1 MFLGEDFWEISLPH
15 NISCKLKIPGGTTM
29 RKKNYKGRCE
39 KKSVQKCNE
48 IFKAY
53 DAVQSA
59 YVNVLSSRD
68 DIIEIRCNVTLEDME
83 YTSDFCVFETYIPCT
98 DTELFEAI
106 GNVPDIESLESEQIR
121 VMHERYTIIA
131 GVLPYI
137 GNVKIRSCGI
147 DEVARTN
154 HISKQTVRNYLCKY
168 LTYMD
173 ILALS
178 PKKKDADRELSSF
191 EKNIRWGLN
200 KFFYSQ
206 KRNSLH
212 TAYTMM
218 LKEKYCLSA
227 VMERHGIENLKTLE
241 QVLDTS
247 PEYQLP
253 ESQGLMSAKTYKN
266 KLAEPLVQKLKSLV
280 KTALIRYFEAYDS
293 YYRLN
298 ITNSNLHREN
308 ERLTKTNEKLA
319 GENENLRA
327 ENKNYKLLK
336 KAFGSKQMDSLLEQA
351 KAVQQSKQRGK
362 HFRNN
367 QEER

>member
-131 GVLPYI
+131 GVSLYR
-137 GNVKIRSCGI
+137 K
-147 DEVARTN
+147 
-154 HISKQTVRNYLCKY
+154 CK
-168 LTYMD
+168 
-173 ILALS
+173 
-178 PKKKDADRELSSF
+178 
-191 EKNIRWGLN
+191 
-200 KFFYSQ
+200 
-206 KRNSLH
+206 
-212 TAYTMM
+212 
-218 LKEKYCLSA
+218 
-227 VMERHGIENLKTLE
+227 
-241 QVLDTS
+241 
-247 PEYQLP
+247 
-253 ESQGLMSAKTYKN
+253 
-266 KLAEPLVQKLKSLV
+266 
-280 KTALIRYFEAYDS
+280 
-293 YYRLN
+293 
-298 ITNSNLHREN
+298 
-308 ERLTKTNEKLA
+308 
-319 GENENLRA
+319 
-327 ENKNYKLLK
+327 
-336 KAFGSKQMDSLLEQA
+336 DSLL
-351 KAVQQSKQRGK
+351 RD
-362 HFRNN
+362 
-367 QEER
+367 

>member
-1 MFLGEDFWEISLPH
+1 
-15 NISCKLKIPGGTTM
+15 M

-173 ILALS
+173 ILALA

-200 KFFYSQ
+200 MLNLVSTSLT
-206 KRNSLH
+206 RANHVNSEL
-212 TAYTMM
+212 
-218 LKEKYCLSA
+218 
-227 VMERHGIENLKTLE
+227 
-241 QVLDTS
+241 
-247 PEYQLP
+247 
-253 ESQGLMSAKTYKN
+253 
-266 KLAEPLVQKLKSLV
+266 LAEAILCVDLHQ
-280 KTALIRYFEAYDS
+280 D
-293 YYRLN
+293 
-298 ITNSNLHREN
+298 NSSRQI
-308 ERLTKTNEKLA
+308 
-319 GENENLRA
+319 
-327 ENKNYKLLK
+327 YV
-336 KAFGSKQMDSLLEQA
+336 
-351 KAVQQSKQRGK
+351 AVAT
-362 HFRNN
+362 
-367 QEER
+367 